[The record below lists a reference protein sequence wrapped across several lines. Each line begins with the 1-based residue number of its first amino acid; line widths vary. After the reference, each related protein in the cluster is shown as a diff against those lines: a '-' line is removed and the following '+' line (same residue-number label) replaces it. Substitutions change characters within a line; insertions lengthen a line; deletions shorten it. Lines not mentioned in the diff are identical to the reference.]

1 MMGVGRPATLAKQRI
16 NAVNRRIKGLVSK
29 KPLGTDDPLMAELG
43 MAQIDAL
50 LAIGHGI
57 NAINSRIQI
66 AIDKEVYN
74 SLTDAWGWRIR
85 EQSDEILKLR
95 LEVEELMT
103 LVKGMHGTQIV
114 QSIKPSWWDRIRG
127 K

>member
-1 MMGVGRPATLAKQRI
+1 MIRVGRPAILAKQRI
-16 NAVNRRIKGLVSK
+16 NAVNRRIKGLVNK

-66 AIDKEVYN
+66 VVDDKVYN
-74 SLTDAWGWRIR
+74 AMTESWAWRIR
-85 EQSDEILKLR
+85 EQGDEIRHLR
-95 LEVEELMT
+95 AEVEELMA

>member
-1 MMGVGRPATLAKQRI
+1 MIRVGRPSIPAKSHI
-16 NAVNRRIKGLVSK
+16 NAAQRRIRRLVGK
-29 KPLGTDDPLMAELG
+29 RHLGTNDPLMAEIA
-43 MAQIDAL
+43 MANLDAL
-50 LAIGHGI
+50 LAVAH
-57 NAINSRIQI
+57 AINQIDSQIQI
-66 AIDKEVYN
+66 VVDDKVYN
-74 SLTDAWGWRIR
+74 EMTRAWGWRI
-85 EQSDEILKLR
+85 EKQEEEILKLR